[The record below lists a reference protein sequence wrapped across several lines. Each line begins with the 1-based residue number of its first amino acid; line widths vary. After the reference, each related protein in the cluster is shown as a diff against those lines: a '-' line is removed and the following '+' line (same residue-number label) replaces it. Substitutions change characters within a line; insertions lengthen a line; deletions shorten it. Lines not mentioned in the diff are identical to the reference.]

1 MNKWLIRIL
10 KALVLVAA
18 AVWLGK
24 QFYKAWLELS
34 GHPESHLVVDWRWG
48 GIAILGF
55 TGSMLTSSLVWR
67 FLAFK
72 MADRSPTLPLLGAYT
87 FSQMGKYVPGK
98 VALLL
103 MRIDRASRFG
113 MSAAT
118 CTLSTLLENA
128 LYMVSGGLVG
138 MLAIVKV
145 IQGLAPGQRSLVW
158 PVTII
163 AVAALAILCAPPVFY
178 GIVNRL
184 LCRMKKPELNR
195 DEWLGAGTL
204 ALCVFAFIP
213 CWLCG
218 GLALWGTTQTV
229 HPTPL
234 AESWWFAGAYALSVI
249 IGMASLLP
257 GGTGIREALLL
268 AAVTIQLEPAV
279 GHARAVALA
288 GIVAILQRVFQLI
301 VEVLLGIIGGL
312 LTSRK
317 PSDPPFPPQIQPT
330 VKTHIV

>member
-10 KALVLVAA
+10 KAVVLIAA
-18 AVWLGK
+18 AIWLGK
-24 QFYKAWLELS
+24 QFFTAWQQLFQNPQAQLT
-34 GHPESHLVVDWRWG
+34 VDWRWG
-48 GIAILGF
+48 GIAIAGF
-55 TGSMLTSSLVWR
+55 AGSMLTSSLVWR
-67 FLAFK
+67 FLAWK

-87 FSQMGKYVPGK
+87 FERTG
-98 VALLL
+98 
-103 MRIDRASRFG
+103 RFG

-145 IQGLAPGQRSLVW
+145 IQGLAPGQRVLIW

-163 AVAALAILCAPPVFY
+163 AIAILAILCTPPVFY

-184 LCRMKKPELNR
+184 LRKMKKPELAR
-195 DEWLGAGTL
+195 AQWLGAGTL
-204 ALCVFAFIP
+204 ALSVIAFVP
-213 CWLCG
+213 CWICG

-229 HPTPL
+229 HATPL
-234 AESWWFAGAYALSVI
+234 AESSWFAGAYALSVI

-279 GHARAVALA
+279 GHNRAVAFA

-301 VEVLLGIIGGL
+301 VEVLLGITGAL
-312 LTSRK
+312 LTARK
-317 PSDPPFPPQIQPT
+317 P
-330 VKTHIV
+330 V